1 MGITERRHE
10 IMKALYRRKHDIV
23 SNLAF
28 EFGVSEKTI
37 RRDIHVLSL
46 TNPIYTQPGRYGGG
60 VFVIEGCSISKIHL
74 SSRESEVLH
83 KLDVFIEMNE
93 QHFLTNEEIKTFRKI
108 LNDYTI
114 SPRTDKSKLL
124 KLT

>member
-93 QHFLTNEEIKTFRKI
+93 QHFLTN
-108 LNDYTI
+108 
-114 SPRTDKSKLL
+114 
-124 KLT
+124 